1 MSILHNKTLRVAAL
15 ALALSGI
22 AGGAIIASATPAQAD
37 NDRRWRDHRGHDRDD
52 RRWRNNH
59 WDRSDWRRHHPN
71 YYVAPGRV
79 YAPPPVVYAPP
90 PVYPGLSFHFGF

>member
-1 MSILHNKTLRVAAL
+1 MSILQNKTMRVAAL

-37 NDRRWRDHRGHDRDD
+37 NDRRWRDHGHDRND

-59 WDRSDWRRHHPN
+59 WDRGDWRRHHPN